1 MKADIHDVFEV
12 WPLVELR
19 LSRRNL
25 QVLLAKLDGH
35 PPGSACKTCR
45 LRRESR
51 NLQVLLAKLDGHP
64 PGSACTLERDDGSGA
79 VFRVIAEEDAEHYRS
94 EERLAG

>member
-19 LSRRNL
+19 LSR
-25 QVLLAKLDGH
+25 
-35 PPGSACKTCR
+35 
-45 LRRESR
+45 R

-79 VFRVIAEEDAEHYRS
+79 VFRVIAEEDAEHYAGRTPGDVHPES
-94 EERLAG
+94 LREERSA